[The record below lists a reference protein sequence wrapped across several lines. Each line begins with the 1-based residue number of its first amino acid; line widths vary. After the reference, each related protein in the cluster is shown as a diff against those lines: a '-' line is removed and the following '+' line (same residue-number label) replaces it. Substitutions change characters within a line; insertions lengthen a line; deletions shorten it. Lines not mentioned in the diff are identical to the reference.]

1 MSRYRHDYDAL
12 GRRSHAIRTG
22 PAFGTESSDI
32 WTYNDRN
39 ELTVSERFDDVT
51 VPLESN
57 PAAGLDR
64 EYDYDPI
71 GNRTRHKEGTSA
83 DVYYCANEL
92 NQYDTLDDAS
102 SCPPGSPDDTLS
114 DDVDGNLI
122 GGLRNPAGDPLTME
136 WDAENRLVAV
146 YPTTPGSGD
155 VKLVITYD
163 YMSRRVRKQA
173 FDWDDVGEEWETS
186 ASLDRKFVYDSWNVL
201 LEMDGLDSDA
211 IVRKFTWGPD
221 VSGLMG
227 GAAHGSFDSAGGIGG
242 LLAVST
248 GTTDE
253 DYLYMY
259 DANGNVGQLIAWAN
273 DYGNA
278 SGTAWHDDRIVA
290 AYEYD
295 AYGDV
300 DTASGNYEGDN
311 PFRFSRKWFDD
322 ESALGYWG
330 YRYFSARLGRWLTRD
345 PVEET
350 GGDLLY
356 AYVLNDPT
364 NDIDS
369 FGLQTSQPTS
379 PRSRRASS
387 TPASRPATRPS
398 TRASA
403 LRSPNSRRSA
413 RPRK

>member
-1 MSRYRHDYDAL
+1 
-12 GRRSHAIRTG
+12 
-22 PAFGTESSDI
+22 
-32 WTYNDRN
+32 
-39 ELTVSERFDDVT
+39 V
-51 VPLESN
+51 
-57 PAAGLDR
+57 
-64 EYDYDPI
+64 
-71 GNRTRHKEGTSA
+71 
-83 DVYYCANEL
+83 
-92 NQYDTLDDAS
+92 
-102 SCPPGSPDDTLS
+102 
-114 DDVDGNLI
+114 
-122 GGLRNPAGDPLTME
+122 
-136 WDAENRLVAV
+136 
-146 YPTTPGSGD
+146 
-155 VKLVITYD
+155 
-163 YMSRRVRKQA
+163 
-173 FDWDDVGEEWETS
+173 
-186 ASLDRKFVYDSWNVL
+186 LDRKFVYDGWQVVL
-201 LEMDGLDSDA
+201 ELDGTDSDA
-211 IVRKFTWGPD
+211 VVRKFTWGPD
-221 VSGLMG
+221 ISGLMG
-227 GAAHGSFDSAGGIGG
+227 GAASGSFDSAGGIGG